1 MRVVVCVWVGGFA
14 SSELHAAVFSDLMCV
29 LCLCRKISRI
39 MKAAWM
45 PFENFPLM
53 RAFLLLCIRWI
64 WSLQPPVPRSAVV
77 IALPLAAAA
86 EILSML

>member
-1 MRVVVCVWVGGFA
+1 MRVVCAWVL
-14 SSELHAAVFSDLMCV
+14 SLRLSPEPLCV

-39 MKAAWM
+39 MKAAWT

-53 RAFLLLCIRWI
+53 HAFLLLCIRWI
-64 WSLQPPVPRSAVV
+64 WSLQPPVQRSAVV